1 MSKKT
6 LDGKCGYEIIK
17 GETGYISIFRFP
29 WFAPIWYYD
38 PSLSF
43 PHDKMRPGFFLD
55 IADNTGDGFSYE
67 ILPVK
72 LIKNIPTYRNPVT
85 LVRNVVRLR
94 DLESSEVPK
103 CTRTQ
108 DGFIFTNRSGDE
120 LFGSEEAVSSTLNHD
135 APMSPNPNVDSNELA
150 LEGTKPP
157 SLTADFLI
165 SEEQHGSNFSYLEE
179 AQPTRCSMAAGG
191 QATQSNEYKLLSEIV
206 SVEDPILVSTPP
218 SLDSPFESEAVLGN
232 QIQYDIESMD
242 TPPPH
247 NHEAHTGSGF

>member
-1 MSKKT
+1 M
-6 LDGKCGYEIIK
+6 
-17 GETGYISIFRFP
+17 
-29 WFAPIWYYD
+29 
-38 PSLSF
+38 
-43 PHDKMRPGFFLD
+43 D

-108 DGFIFTNRSGDE
+108 DGFIFTNRAGDE

-135 APMSPNPNVDSNELA
+135 ASMSPNPKVDSNELE

-157 SLTADFLI
+157 LLTTVF
-165 SEEQHGSNFSYLEE
+165 
-179 AQPTRCSMAAGG
+179 
-191 QATQSNEYKLLSEIV
+191 
-206 SVEDPILVSTPP
+206 
-218 SLDSPFESEAVLGN
+218 
-232 QIQYDIESMD
+232 
-242 TPPPH
+242 
-247 NHEAHTGSGF
+247 